1 MCTTVLVQLAVPAD
15 LAGDYDP
22 GVTLESKSNAS
33 GLRGRLAG
41 GPASHAPFRR
51 LMAARFISTMG
62 SWMQTVAAGY
72 LVFQISGNAM
82 YVGLLAAVALAPSL
96 VGASVGGR
104 LADRYCPRK
113 LSIGFALFE
122 VLPPLALALF
132 AFADALTL
140 PVIFACVLALSI
152 PHSMSQPIFALVL
165 PFSVPEE
172 LRHDAV
178 ADASAVYNTGQLTG
192 AVLGGMAVQDVG
204 AGLAFS
210 INAASYFIVAMV
222 LIASPILQRACDLAR
237 AHHDVSIRTGLRKGW
252 GLLVVKMTIF
262 GAATFFFLVAPIE
275 QLMPKIAA
283 EHGEGAMLLGLLVG
297 ALTVG
302 AIVANPFVRR
312 WAGDVRG
319 AERTLVAGV
328 LVCAPAVFLL
338 GLSSSL
344 ATDIPLLVVIGFTWE
359 MVFVSGGSSLQL
371 DVPPDIKG
379 RMVGIFYTL
388 VTGAAALGA
397 VLMGVLFEDIGVT
410 DSLLLI
416 GVLSGVG
423 ALALLLRWRSGRSLM
438 DGVE

>member
-1 MCTTVLVQLAVPAD
+1 MV
-15 LAGDYDP
+15 
-22 GVTLESKSNAS
+22 
-33 GLRGRLAG
+33 
-41 GPASHAPFRR
+41 
-51 LMAARFISTMG
+51 ARFISTMG

-82 YVGLLAAVALAPSL
+82 YVGLLAAVALGPSL

-113 LSIGFALFE
+113 LSIGFCLFE
-122 VLPPLALALF
+122 VLPPLALAIF
-132 AFADALTL
+132 AFNDALTI
-140 PVIFACVLALSI
+140 PVIFVCVLALSI
-152 PHSMSQPIFALVL
+152 PHSMSQPIFALVI
-165 PFSVPEE
+165 PYSVPEE

-178 ADASAVYNTGQLTG
+178 ADTSAVYNTGQLTG
-192 AVLGGMAVQDVG
+192 AVLGGMVVQDLG

-210 INAASYFIVAMV
+210 INAASYLIVAIV
-222 LIASPILQRACDLAR
+222 LITSPILQHACDLAR
-237 AHHDVSIRTGLRKGW
+237 EHHDVSIRTGLREGW
-252 GLLVVKMTIF
+252 GLVVVKMAIF

-283 EHGEGAMLLGLLVG
+283 DHGEGAMLLGLLVG

-302 AIVANPFVRR
+302 AIAANPFVRR
-312 WAGDVRG
+312 WVGDVRG

-359 MVFVSGGSSLQL
+359 MVFVSGGSALQL
-371 DVPPDIKG
+371 DVPPNIKG

-388 VTGAAALGA
+388 VTGAAAVGA
-397 VLMGVLFEDIGVT
+397 ILMGVLFQDVGVSG
-410 DSLLLI
+410 SLLII
-416 GVLSGVG
+416 GAVAGACALVL
-423 ALALLLRWRSGRSLM
+423 LARWRSGRSVLPAP
-438 DGVE
+438 E

>member
-1 MCTTVLVQLAVPAD
+1 M
-15 LAGDYDP
+15 
-22 GVTLESKSNAS
+22 
-33 GLRGRLAG
+33 
-41 GPASHAPFRR
+41 F
-51 LMAARFISTMG
+51 ARFISTMG

-82 YVGLLAAVALAPSL
+82 YVGLLAAVALGPSL
-96 VGASVGGR
+96 VGASIGGR

-113 LSIGFALFE
+113 LSIGFSLFE

-132 AFADALTL
+132 AFSDALTL

-152 PHSMSQPIFALVL
+152 PHSMSQPIFALVI
-165 PFSVPEE
+165 PYSVPEE

-178 ADASAVYNTGQLTG
+178 ADTSAVYNTGQLTG

-210 INAASYFIVAMV
+210 INAASYLLVALV
-222 LIASPILQRACDLAR
+222 LITSPILQHACDLAR
-237 AHHDVSIRTGLRKGW
+237 EHHDASIRTGLRKGW
-252 GLLVVKMTIF
+252 GLLVVKMAIL
-262 GAATFFFLVAPIE
+262 GAAMFFFLVAPIE

-297 ALTVG
+297 SLTVG
-302 AIVANPFVRR
+302 AIIANPFVRR
-312 WAGDVRG
+312 WVGNVRG
-319 AERTLVAGV
+319 AERTLVTGV

-344 ATDIPLLVVIGFTWE
+344 ATDIPLLVVIGFAWE

-397 VLMGVLFEDIGVT
+397 IVMGALFEDLGVT
-410 DSLLLI
+410 DSLLAI
-416 GVLSGVG
+416 GSLAGAGAVVLVVRWKTGRPLMAG
-423 ALALLLRWRSGRSLM
+423 A
-438 DGVE
+438 D